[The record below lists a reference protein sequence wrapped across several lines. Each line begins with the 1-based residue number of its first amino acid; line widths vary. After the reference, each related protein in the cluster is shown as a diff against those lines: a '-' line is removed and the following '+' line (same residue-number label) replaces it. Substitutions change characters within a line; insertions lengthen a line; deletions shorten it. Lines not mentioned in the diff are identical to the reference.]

1 MQNRNKRFYSI
12 QVKNNLDTIIAKGAE
27 INRKH
32 ILDAEEIDY
41 KRTPTEIFS
50 YDAFGFLDKYKD
62 PEQIKKYIIINIIK
76 KIIVKKF

>member
-12 QVKNNLDTIIAKGAE
+12 QVKNNLDTIIANGAE

-32 ILDAEEIDY
+32 ILDAEEINY

-50 YDAFGFLDKYKD
+50 YDAFGFFFLFKD
-62 PEQIKKYIIINIIK
+62 PEQIKKYTNI
-76 KIIVKKF
+76 

>member
-12 QVKNNLDTIIAKGAE
+12 QVKNNLDTIIANGAE

-32 ILDAEEIDY
+32 ILDAEEINY
-41 KRTPTEIFS
+41 KRNPTEIFS

-62 PEQIKKYIIINIIK
+62 PEQIKKYINI
-76 KIIVKKF
+76 

>member
-41 KRTPTEIFS
+41 KRTPTEILS

-62 PEQIKKYIIINIIK
+62 PEQIKKYINK
-76 KIIVKKF
+76 